1 MKKNNEPVLVAVEDH
16 VDSSQQAVEV
26 PRGVHPDPPEAV
38 AAPRGV
44 HLDWAAPSEAV
55 GDLVVFPVLALTF
68 CIHHKLEFF

>member
-26 PRGVHPDPPEAV
+26 PRGVHSEAV
-38 AAPRGV
+38 EAPRGV

>member
-1 MKKNNEPVLVAVEDH
+1 MKKNEPVLVVVEDH

-26 PRGVHPDPPEAV
+26 PRGVHPEAV
-38 AAPRGV
+38 EAPQVV

-55 GDLVVFPVLALTF
+55 EDLVVFPVLALIF